1 MQRFDANNDG
11 AISFDE
17 LSDGV
22 RSLGINLTLA
32 EKQSLMKKFDVN
44 YDGEVTAQELLNV
57 ISTTNSKLSKTQ
69 LGNSV
74 DQVLRKMASG
84 ADQFGSMKEYIQT
97 LVTRF
102 DKNYDGHI
110 SFDELCAGL
119 NSFQIFLN
127 AQEKRALMNKLDLDK
142 DGEITKVEIYEAL
155 RPYEEFK
162 DASRF
167 Q

>member
-142 DGEITKVEIYEAL
+142 DG
-155 RPYEEFK
+155 
-162 DASRF
+162 DH
-167 Q
+167 